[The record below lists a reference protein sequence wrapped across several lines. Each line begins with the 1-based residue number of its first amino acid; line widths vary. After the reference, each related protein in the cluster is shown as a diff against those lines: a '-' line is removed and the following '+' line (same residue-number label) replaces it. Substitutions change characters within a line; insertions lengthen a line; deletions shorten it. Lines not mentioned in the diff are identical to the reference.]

1 MDRSRD
7 PTLHP
12 ERRRRQARSATIAL
26 SVALLLGLALS
37 GAGVFGAFS
46 STSASPSNTI
56 SAAPDFIAPTTSRSV
71 IAKTAGGTPGFIKQ
85 GGTYF
90 VYADA
95 TDAGNPASGISSVTA
110 NASAFDTGV
119 IAGPLSSGS
128 FSIGGI
134 AYNYRSASLTANTP
148 LAANTYSYTV
158 TATDVA
164 GNSSVKSGLSVIVDN
179 TVPAGSGIQTPVAG
193 SIVGQAQLNDAIAY
207 TYSEPIDPN
216 SVLAGWTGAATNVTV
231 RINNNTPTN
240 DQVQVFNSA
249 NTAQLPLGNVNL
261 GRTDYTT
268 ANITFGASGTKSS
281 MTMSG
286 NTITVTLG
294 TASAAGTTAAATGTM
309 IWTPSAT
316 ATDRAGNASSIT
328 NVTESGTA
336 DKDF

>member
-1 MDRSRD
+1 MDRSRY
-7 PTLHP
+7 PALHRA
-12 ERRRRQARSATIAL
+12 RRRRQVRSATTTL
-26 SVALLLGLALS
+26 SVALLLGLAAVGGS
-37 GAGVFGAFS
+37 VFGAFS
-46 STSASPSNTI
+46 STNASPSNTI

-71 IAKTAGGTPGFIKQ
+71 IAKTTGGTPGFIKQ
-85 GGTYF
+85 GGTYY
-90 VYADA
+90 VYANV
-95 TDAGNPASGISSVTA
+95 TDAGNPASGTSSVTA
-110 NASAFDTGV
+110 DASAFDTGV
-119 IAGPLSSGS
+119 IAGPLSSG
-128 FSIGGI
+128 FFFIGGLT
-134 AYNYRSASLTANTP
+134 YNYRSASLTANNP
-148 LAANTYSYTV
+148 LTAATYSYTV
-158 TATDVA
+158 RGTDVA
-164 GNSSVKSGLSVIVDN
+164 GNSGVTSGLSVVVDN

-193 SIVGQAQLNDAIAY
+193 SIVGRPQQNDTIAY

-216 SVLAGWTGAATNVTV
+216 SVLAGWTGSATNVTV

-240 DQVQVFNSA
+240 DQAQVFNSA

-294 TASAAGTTAAATGTM
+294 TASATATTAAATGTM

-316 ATDRAGNASSIT
+316 ATDRAGNAGSTANI
-328 NVTESGTA
+328 TESGTA